1 MVLHQHQQR
10 GLPKYHSARFLSK
23 LINDKFFT
31 DCINF
36 SQDPSSSKN
45 GMKRIRLNKSAGVA
59 EKPREFLVH
68 TGSYISYFY
77 AHLSPTKFYKFHL
90 DPLKYQVEI
99 RY

>member
-1 MVLHQHQQR
+1 
-10 GLPKYHSARFLSK
+10 
-23 LINDKFFT
+23 
-31 DCINF
+31 
-36 SQDPSSSKN
+36 
-45 GMKRIRLNKSAGVA
+45 MKRIRLNKSAGVA